1 MKTTT
6 TENIGADIQQ
16 KYLELHSRINDE
28 LQNCLAGKEPK
39 TLYEP
44 ATYILTGKGKR
55 VRPVLVLLGAESICG
70 QSEQALNLALAV
82 EVLHNFTLI
91 HDDIMDNAAL
101 RHGRETVHLKWN
113 ENAAILAGDMMLAF
127 ACKLALKT
135 QSSRIA
141 KILEIIT
148 QSTIVVCEG
157 QTYDMDF
164 EKRKDVTISEY
175 LDMISKKTGRLIA
188 ASLELGGLAAESTDE
203 QLATLT
209 KYGELIGQAFQ
220 VQDDLLDIM
229 ADDKKFGKVP
239 GGDLMEGKK
248 TFLLLRALELTTG
261 SDHDLL
267 QAVIDNQGIEQERIP
282 EIKAI
287 YERCGVL
294 TEAQQIINGNFEKAV
309 ALSEKLPNEAGRKAL
324 VGFTAML
331 MKRDS

>member
-6 TENIGADIQQ
+6 TENIGMDIQQ
-16 KYLELHSRINDE
+16 KYLEFHTRINEE
-28 LQNCLAGKEPK
+28 LQQCLLGKEPK
-39 TLYEP
+39 SLYEP

-70 QSEQALNLALAV
+70 TSDHALNLALSV

-113 ENAAILAGDMMLAF
+113 ENAAILSGDMMLAF
-127 ACKLALKT
+127 AYELALKT
-135 QSSRIA
+135 NSSRLT
-141 KILEIIT
+141 KILDVIT
-148 QSTIVVCEG
+148 QSTIVICEG

-164 EKRKDVTISEY
+164 EKRTDVTMSEY

-188 ASLELGGLAAESTDE
+188 ASLELGGLAAEATDE
-203 QLATLT
+203 QLAILT
-209 KYGELIGQAFQ
+209 EYGELIGQAFQ

-261 SDHDLL
+261 EDHLLL
-267 QAVIDNQGIEQERIP
+267 QSVIDNHGIAQERIP
-282 EIKAI
+282 EIKDI
-287 YERCGVL
+287 YERCGIL
-294 TEAQQIINGNFEKAV
+294 NEAQELINSNFEKAV
-309 ALSEKLPNEAGRKAL
+309 TLSEKLPNEAGREAL
-324 VGFTAML
+324 VGFTAMV